1 LLISAI
7 VRDENEAME
16 VAIGSV
22 FPAMLLS
29 GIIWPVE
36 GMPDWVQ
43 FISNFSPLTHNAEA
57 IRSVASRGKTF
68 MLKICWVR
76 CYGTQKR
83 EFYHPKIFLVW
94 RFGRVFREF

>member
-1 LLISAI
+1 MLISAI

-68 MLKICWVR
+68 MLKICW
-76 CYGTQKR
+76 KL
-83 EFYHPKIFLVW
+83 KIKLKIKSQIKKKQIKNLILYFV
-94 RFGRVFREF
+94 